1 MCTYVSIYV
10 YMCVYM
16 CIYICVYIY
25 TCIYTYVCGCMCIYI
40 YIYVG
45 PQKTTEKPQAQNHP
59 ITYIEY
65 HGIARA
71 VENSAPGTAHL
82 CLENQSQVVKEQA
95 GLRGQGW

>member
-1 MCTYVSIYV
+1 MYLSMYI
-10 YMCVYM
+10 CVYM
-16 CIYICVYIY
+16 CIYIYVYIY
-25 TCIYTYVCGCMCIYI
+25 THVYIHMCVGVCVYI